1 MSNSLHFITILVI
14 TNIIPK
20 NVMSGI
26 FFRLLKNLEL
36 NNQISNYIYIQI
48 YILHFI
54 NVDPDITYL
63 SRFSF

>member
-20 NVMSGI
+20 NVMSGN
-26 FFRLLKNLEL
+26 FLSPLKNLEL
-36 NNQISNYIYIQI
+36 NNQISNYIYI

-54 NVDPDITYL
+54 NVESDITYL